1 MTVMRRLAFL
11 GAAALGLVAVNAANA
26 SVAAAA
32 MNHCLPAAS
41 VVSAGE
47 VAGS

>member
-1 MTVMRRLAFL
+1 MIVMRRLVFL

-32 MNHCLPAAS
+32 LNHCLPAAS
-41 VVSAGE
+41 APSAGE
-47 VAGS
+47 VIA